1 MSTQISVSGLIINDL
16 IQSLLDRLSNH
27 THSFSTFDSREIL
40 FHRGP
45 LEPPIDDSNI
55 LRLNHT
61 TRSPELAD
69 PQSSWYLN
77 NPTRN
82 GWTLTSLGRI
92 EPERISPDFCIRP
105 SYVSPIIDGNP
116 IEFLSALGYR
126 RKFEFYKRGV
136 QFIRGSLTVEIFRL
150 FKTEACQLPIADPTV
165 HLITITAIIPS
176 ATRST
181 ATNSGPTAHE
191 LRSEACA
198 RIREL
203 QAILQGLV
211 DLGRVDPS

>member
-1 MSTQISVSGLIINDL
+1 MSTEISVSGLLINDL
-16 IQSLLDRLSNH
+16 FQSVLNRLSNH
-27 THSFSTFDSREIL
+27 THSLSTFKSHEIV
-40 FHRGP
+40 FDRGP
-45 LEPPIDDSNI
+45 LDAPTEDSNI
-55 LRLNHT
+55 LRLKHT
-61 TRSPELAD
+61 LRIPELAD
-69 PQSSWYLN
+69 PQSPWYLK

-92 EPERISPDFCIRP
+92 EPERLSPDFNIRP
-105 SYVSPIIDGNP
+105 FYVCPIIEGNP
-116 IEFLSALGYR
+116 TEFVSALGYR
-126 RKFEFYKRGV
+126 KKFEFYKRGV
-136 QFIRGSLTVEIFRL
+136 QFIRGSVSVEIFRV
-150 FKTEACQLPIADPTV
+150 FKTEACEVPIGGPTV

-181 ATNSGPTAHE
+181 GTNSGPTAHE